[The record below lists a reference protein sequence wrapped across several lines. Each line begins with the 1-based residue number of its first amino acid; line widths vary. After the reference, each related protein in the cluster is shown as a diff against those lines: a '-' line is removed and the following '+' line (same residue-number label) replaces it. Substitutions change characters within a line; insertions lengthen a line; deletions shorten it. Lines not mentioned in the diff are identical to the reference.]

1 MAFNNPYVEWEDI
14 DNPPTEFPTTWGD
27 IADKPT
33 SYPATWGNL
42 ADIPEW
48 WPNSLEWSSL
58 TNIPNVWPNGLKPG
72 SITETEIL
80 DGSIKSPKIAAYAVT
95 AGKMSTD
102 ALDFWVAQGM
112 RLISSLI
119 ETTSIVNRGIKLTS
133 NYLKAWNNSGV
144 ETFSLDAATGL
155 LTVKNV
161 TVNNGTITG
170 AKFVQ
175 QQSGSPNNTV
185 TIENRE
191 LVFTRDDEGS
201 PVPTTVLGGSDGDE
215 IKLYNTDGDVA
226 VSLSGQTGVA
236 AFTQVEAD
244 NILLSGEALK
254 NILSE
259 LAGGVVAYG
268 SCLVNGNTVG
278 VSTTSSPRSWME
290 LGEIRFSVKTGRAYQ
305 VSVMPIGIYVPAGA
319 YAYLKCSYRTG
330 SNPSKP
336 IVGDSVLSYICINR
350 DLSDRSMTSL
360 GGTFGFVPNSTTT
373 YRVLFY
379 IEFWSASAAAS
390 ATTFDSSTNTLDVV
404 VTDLGYP
411 DASNAVTKRSAT
423 NAVPEPTP
431 PPPVAKTYTTTYD
444 QTWFRSWRGSSTIT
458 TDLGH
463 GYYGGYQR
471 YSIVGFDA
479 SEIASDLS
487 GATITKVEAY
497 VINTHWWGS
506 SGQIRVGS
514 STNTSAP
521 SNPVTSGTTSN
532 TTIAAGFKGWVPVG
546 GFTTSSRSITLGVGA
561 GTGTNTYGK
570 FKTSGVKLRITY
582 KK

>member
-14 DNPPTEFPTTWGD
+14 DNPPAEFPTTWGD
-27 IADKPT
+27 IADKP
-33 SYPATWGNL
+33 SEYPSNWSTL

-58 TNIPNVWPNGLKPG
+58 TNIPNAWPNGLKPD

-133 NYLKAWNNSGV
+133 NYLKAWNNSGE
-144 ETFSLDAATGL
+144 ETFSLDANTGL

-201 PVPTTVLGGSDGDE
+201 AVPTTVLGGSNGDE
-215 IKLYNTDGDVA
+215 IKLYNTDGEVA

-244 NILLSGEALK
+244 NILLSGEPLG
-254 NILSE
+254 NVISE
-259 LAGGVVAYG
+259 KAGGVVAYG
-268 SCLVNGNTVG
+268 SCLVDDMNVA
-278 VSTTSSPRSWME
+278 VSTAASPRSWME
-290 LGEIRFSVKTGRAYQ
+290 LGEIRFSAKAGRAYQ
-305 VSVMPIGIYVPAGA
+305 ISVMPVALYVPKGA

-336 IVGDSVLSYICINR
+336 VVGDNVLSNICVNR
-350 DLSDRSMTSL
+350 DLSARSLTAL
-360 GGTFGFVPNSTTT
+360 GGTFGFVSSGTTT
-373 YRVLFY
+373 FRVLFY
-379 IEFWSASAAAS
+379 IEGWQADTAGDM
-390 ATTFDSSTNTLDVV
+390 TTFASSANTLEVV
-404 VTDLGYP
+404 VTDLGTP
-411 DASNAVTKRSAT
+411 DTVNAVTKRKAT
-423 NAVPEPTP
+423 NAVAEPTP
-431 PPPVAKTYTTTYD
+431 PPPVEKTYTTTYD

-479 SEIASDLS
+479 SDIASDLS

-506 SGQIRVGS
+506 SGQVRVGS

-521 SNPVTSGTTSN
+521 SNPVTTGTTSN